1 MAPAAAQGFE
11 PSRVEMT
18 TPRFVEGVSSW
29 PEKNPESESES
40 ESEHDE
46 MALSFM
52 ARSELENK
60 PNDVEE
66 SDRCRLRG

>member
-1 MAPAAAQGFE
+1 
-11 PSRVEMT
+11 MT
-18 TPRFVEGVSSW
+18 TPRFDKGVSSW
-29 PEKNPESESES
+29 PEINPESESES

-46 MALSFM
+46 MALGFI

-60 PNDVEE
+60 PNDAEE